1 MNIGLSILSGA
12 LAALISLEIFGAFR
26 ESMYLSTFKP
36 IVRDVAPVGFW
47 LLTLFFCATVLF
59 LTWAALSFW

>member
-1 MNIGLSILSGA
+1 
-12 LAALISLEIFGAFR
+12 
-26 ESMYLSTFKP
+26 MYLSTFKP